1 MTRAVNCLQRSQLPS
16 GLLRY
21 GFDFLQ
27 DAPLEL
33 SEVPP
38 VQLTRQGVTSAA
50 LADYLVLTRDPGTAE
65 AVTRLLTYFG
75 KHELPIGRSG
85 LQSFLAW
92 TRVQSSPV
100 GRWRIESA
108 LKRWGLLYETEGP
121 GRLLSPDGNYANAY
135 AGATGLALLTEV
147 RYAQAT
153 GDNRYAS
160 SRRGWL
166 EGLIALRIPATGSG
180 RPRIR
185 LTRIRT
191 TTGSRGSR
199 LPSTTG
205 RFR

>member
-1 MTRAVNCLQRSQLPS
+1 MSLMRFSPSVVRVGVAILLIASCRMAAAAANPDSESMTRAVNCLQRSQLPS

-121 GRLLSPDGNYANAY
+121 GRPPSPDGNYANAY
-135 AGATGLALLTEV
+135 AGATGARAPDGSSV
-147 RYAQAT
+147 R
-153 GDNRYAS
+153 AS
-160 SRRGWL
+160 H
-166 EGLIALRIPATGSG
+166 G
-180 RPRIR
+180 R
-185 LTRIRT
+185 
-191 TTGSRGSR
+191 
-199 LPSTTG
+199 
-205 RFR
+205 